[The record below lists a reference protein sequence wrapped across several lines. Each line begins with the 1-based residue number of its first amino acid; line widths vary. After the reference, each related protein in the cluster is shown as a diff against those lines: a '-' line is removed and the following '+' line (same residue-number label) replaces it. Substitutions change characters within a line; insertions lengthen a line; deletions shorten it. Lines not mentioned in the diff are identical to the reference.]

1 MYGEKL
7 DMTKIKMT
15 LLKDRKRG
23 LGLEYDKKVVSRIAT
38 KKSQKSDPTNDAF
51 VRTAYPVCGV

>member
-23 LGLEYDKKVVSRIAT
+23 LGLEYDKKVVSRIA
-38 KKSQKSDPTNDAF
+38 KQKARNQILLTMPL
-51 VRTAYPVCGV
+51 